1 MILVVAALLLQQTG
15 ADRAEP
21 EPTQLE
27 ATLGDTIVVT
37 AERNK
42 CSVRLADKPLS
53 DPEFAAHAAEWAA
66 GRPLRV
72 YAPRSS
78 DRDCLTKIVFKLNK
92 KGVRVIHFVD
102 GSGASAPDPK
112 WGPADKP

>member
-1 MILVVAALLLQQTG
+1 MMLLAAALLLQQP
-15 ADRAEP
+15 AE
-21 EPTQLE
+21 
-27 ATLGDTIVVT
+27 GDMIVVT
-37 AERNK
+37 AERSR

-72 YAPRSS
+72 YAPRAS
-78 DRDCLTKIVFKLNK
+78 DQDCLTRIVFKLNK

-102 GSGASAPDPK
+102 ARGTAPDTQ
-112 WGPADKP
+112 WGPPEKP